1 MRTLTSNQDGFAV
14 LPQSRIRLSDAWRSL
29 VGDCFAAPYF
39 SSLKRT
45 LVEELQSGAQIY
57 PPKQNWFEAFD
68 RTDPSDVRVVII
80 GQDPYH
86 GPGQAHG
93 LAFSVLSGTPIPPS
107 LRNII
112 TEIEC
117 DLGLKWPIERG
128 GNLSHWADQGVL
140 LLNSILTVRNGC
152 PGSHRNLGWEQ
163 FTDAVISRIS
173 LSQLHIVFM
182 LWGSFAQ
189 SKRTLIDQEKHL
201 ILEAPHP
208 SPLSAYRGWFGSG
221 HFSRA
226 NAYLKN
232 RGKGVIEWC

>member
-1 MRTLTSNQDGFAV
+1 
-14 LPQSRIRLSDAWRSL
+14 
-29 VGDCFAAPYF
+29 
-39 SSLKRT
+39 
-45 LVEELQSGAQIY
+45 
-57 PPKQNWFEAFD
+57 
-68 RTDPSDVRVVII
+68 
-80 GQDPYH
+80 
-86 GPGQAHG
+86 

-152 PGSHRNLGWEQ
+152 PGSHRNIGWEK
-163 FTDAVISRIS
+163 FTDTIISKIS
-173 LSQLHIVFM
+173 LNQSHIVFM
-182 LWGSFAQ
+182 LWGSYAQ

-226 NAYLKN
+226 NAYLRI
-232 RGKGVIEWC
+232 RGKGAIVWC